1 MMTRS
6 ELISYKE
13 NGYKLYKLYLFV
25 SDDII
30 FSAPEYSYDVLLD
43 RYGPEIV
50 NSEVI
55 YDSGFDM
62 MYIFVTEDYLPFG
75 EQKLLEFLES
85 KQRKI
90 IENAQKIINLIISY
104 PGELNVDL

>member
-13 NGYKLYKLYLFV
+13 NGYKLHKLYLSV
-25 SDDII
+25 LDGII

-43 RYGPEIV
+43 KYGPEIV
-50 NSEVI
+50 NNEVI
-55 YDSGFDM
+55 YDAGFNM

-75 EQKLLEFLES
+75 EQKLLEFLEN

-90 IENAQKIINLIISY
+90 IEEAQKIINLIISY
-104 PGELNVDL
+104 PGELNENL